1 MMALHWTEVID
12 IIKDDDRGKRDKL
25 VSPTKL
31 HWTTS
36 RGELLVSV
44 DGAKPHY
51 LSPWAETDLC
61 NWLGIPVKYFRE
73 CPAELKRLQIE
84 FLVKNRLSDKNR
96 WRVRM
101 RNKTVRAF
109 VSEHYQ
115 PFDNSKV
122 ISLWEEGGDPKLFD
136 YELML
141 DDTFFFL
148 RALAQDEAF
157 SQKQLGGLRAGVF
170 IRNSEV
176 GRSAL
181 AMGASV
187 YRLICKNGMVEV
199 FEKHP
204 PIYQRHIW
212 IDETELTKRLDE
224 AVFGALELAQHTT
237 HRLQKARRVPADL
250 NSLVDTLD
258 RFKLHERLQKS
269 VIDLFIAD
277 GENNAFGMVNALTA
291 AARDLSPY
299 DRHKLEADAWRLLIT
314 VTGE

>member
-1 MMALHWTEVID
+1 MALRWTEVRD

-36 RGELLVSV
+36 QGELLVSEE
-44 DGAKPHY
+44 GAKPY
-51 LSPWAETDLC
+51 SLSSWAETDLC
-61 NWLGIPVKYFRE
+61 TWLGMPVKYFRE
-73 CPAELKRLQIE
+73 CPAELKRLQVE
-84 FLVKNRLSDKNR
+84 FLIKNRLSDKTM
-96 WRVRM
+96 WRVRL
-101 RNKTVRAF
+101 RNKEVRAF

-115 PFDNSKV
+115 PFDNHKV
-122 ISLWEEGGDPKLFD
+122 VSLWEKKGNPKLFD

-148 RALAQDEAF
+148 RAMAQDEAY
-157 SQKQLGGLRAGVF
+157 SLKQLGDLQSGVF

-199 FEKHP
+199 LEKNP
-204 PIYQRHIW
+204 PLYQRHIW
-212 IDETELTKRLDE
+212 IDEAELTKRLDE
-224 AVFGALELAQHTT
+224 AVSGALELAQHTT
-237 HRLQKARRVPADL
+237 RRLKKARRIPADL

-258 RFKLHERLQKS
+258 RFKLNERVQQS
-269 VIDLFIAD
+269 AIDLFISEGD
-277 GENNAFGMVNALTA
+277 NSAFGMVNALTA
-291 AARDLSPY
+291 AARDLNPY
-299 DRHKLEADAWRLLIT
+299 DRHGLEANAWRLLTT

>member
-1 MMALHWTEVID
+1 MALRWTEVRD
-12 IIKDDDRGKRDKL
+12 LIKDDDRGKRDKL
-25 VSPTKL
+25 VSPVKL
-31 HWTTS
+31 RWTVS
-36 RGELLVSV
+36 QGELLVSV
-44 DGAKPHY
+44 DGVKPHY

-73 CPAELKRLQIE
+73 CPAELKRMQVK
-84 FLVKNRLSDKNR
+84 FLIKNELSDKTK
-96 WRVRM
+96 WRVRL
-101 RNKTVRAF
+101 RNEMVRAF

-115 PFDNSKV
+115 PFDNHKV
-122 ISLWEEGGDPKLFD
+122 VALWEKKGDPKLFD

-148 RALAQDEAF
+148 RALAQDETF
-157 SQKQLGGLRAGVF
+157 SHKQLGGLQAGVF

-199 FEKHP
+199 LEKNP
-204 PIYQRHIW
+204 SLYQRHIW
-212 IDETELTKRLDE
+212 IDEAELTKRLDE
-224 AVFGALELAQHTT
+224 AVSGALELAQHTT
-237 HRLQKARRVPADL
+237 RRLKKARRIPADL

-258 RFKLHERLQKS
+258 RFKLNERVQQS
-269 VIDLFIAD
+269 AIDLFISEGD
-277 GENNAFGMVNALTA
+277 NSAFGMVNALTA
-291 AARDLSPY
+291 AARDLNPY
-299 DRHKLEADAWRLLIT
+299 DRHGLEANAWRLLTT